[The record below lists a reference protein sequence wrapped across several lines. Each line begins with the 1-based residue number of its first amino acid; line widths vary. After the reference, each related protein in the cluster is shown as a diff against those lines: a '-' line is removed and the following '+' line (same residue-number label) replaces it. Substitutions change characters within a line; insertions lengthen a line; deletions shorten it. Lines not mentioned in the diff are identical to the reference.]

1 MTTYLDSF
9 LESPILSRIRRNH
22 GLEHATIHVLS
33 KKYPSTSMVGH
44 SDVTGFWLIGD
55 LNAEQ
60 IREGVITAMT
70 RMQQGERR
78 LAVHPN
84 CGTNFV
90 TSGAF
95 AGLAAAAA
103 LIGARRATDKFARLP
118 MVIVLATLG
127 LIVSQPFGFLIQERV
142 TTSGDPGNMEIVEI
156 IPTRR
161 GRFKAHRIVTRG

>member
-1 MTTYLDSF
+1 MSTYLDTF
-9 LESPILSRIRRNH
+9 LESPIISRVRRNH

-33 KKYPSTSMVGH
+33 KKHPGVSLVGH

-55 LNAEQ
+55 LTTAQ
-60 IREGVITAMT
+60 VQDGVSTAMS
-70 RMQQGERR
+70 RMKRGEHK

-84 CGTNFV
+84 CGTNLV

-103 LIGARRATDKFARLP
+103 LMGARRPSDKFARLP
-118 MVIVLATLG
+118 MVVVLATIG
-127 LIVSQPFGFLIQERV
+127 LIIAQPFGFLLQERV
-142 TTSGDPGNMEIVEI
+142 TTSGDPGDMEIVEI